1 MTCFI
6 NDHTI
11 QHIMIVLKYTNWI
24 RTVPKMVQMDKLCLF
39 CHLWCR
45 QWEQVSAMLF
55 LAEIWK
61 WWERQARRMRE
72 REKERECVRA
82 EHSKTQFQFIFSC
95 SLQIMHYIGHKH
107 KTRAGGVRCGEGNL
121 SPSHLVWIWCH
132 QMHRKIVASDKTS
145 NADTVFQT
153 HRTTGWCFHC
163 SCVLW
168 STCRLVGPG
177 DSGSLEISSLT
188 RNWKDYKWNPVRIL
202 SKWLWNAKQAKQET
216 WQNNDRWNGK

>member
-1 MTCFI
+1 MMGETGPA
-6 NDHTI
+6 N
-11 QHIMIVLKYTNWI
+11 
-24 RTVPKMVQMDKLCLF
+24 
-39 CHLWCR
+39 
-45 QWEQVSAMLF
+45 
-55 LAEIWK
+55 
-61 WWERQARRMRE
+61 E
-72 REKERECVRA
+72 REKKRECVWELNIA
-82 EHSKTQFQFIFSC
+82 KHNSNLYSAAVCKSC
-95 SLQIMHYIGHKH
+95 TTLDTNTKLEQEVW
-107 KTRAGGVRCGEGNL
+107 GVRCEVWGRE
-121 SPSHLVWIWCH
+121 STPSHLEWIWCH